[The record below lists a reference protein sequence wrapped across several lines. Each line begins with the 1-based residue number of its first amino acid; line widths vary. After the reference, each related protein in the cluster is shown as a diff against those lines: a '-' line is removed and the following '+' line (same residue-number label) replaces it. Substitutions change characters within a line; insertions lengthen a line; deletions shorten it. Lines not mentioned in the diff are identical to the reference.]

1 MGAMRKGLSGL
12 GASLLCLSG
21 CWWSSGP
28 QMKPPPPP
36 PEYILPPA
44 DDARFSQ
51 PPSFPDKTLNEGLQ
65 KKDSGGDLGGLGGAG
80 GPGGMRGPSNRF
92 GGPGAM
98 GGGPGGGG
106 Y

>member
-1 MGAMRKGLSGL
+1 MGAMRKGLRGL
-12 GASLLCLSG
+12 GALLLCLSG
-21 CWWSSGP
+21 CWWTTGP

-36 PEYILPPA
+36 PEYVLPPP

-51 PPSFPDKTLNEGLQ
+51 PPAFPEKTLNQGLL
-65 KKDSGGDLGGLGGAG
+65 KTDTDPLNPLKDMRN
-80 GPGGMRGPSNRF
+80 GPGARF

-98 GGGPGGGG
+98 GAGPGGGA

>member
-1 MGAMRKGLSGL
+1 MGAMRRGLSGL

-21 CWWSSGP
+21 CWMSSWMSTGP

-36 PEYILPPA
+36 PEYVLPPS

-51 PPSFPDKTLNEGLQ
+51 PPAFPEKTLNQGLQ
-65 KKDSGGDLGGLGGAG
+65 KTDTDPLNPLKDLRNGPAGRFGGG
-80 GPGGMRGPSNRF
+80 GPGGM
-92 GGPGAM
+92 GGPQ
-98 GGGPGGGG
+98 G